1 MAFTML
7 HLFQAVLQPSPKSFL
22 VLDYRALHVGS
33 TNQGDSYTIGRL
45 EITPFDKLNG
55 LVA

>member
-7 HLFQAVLQPSPKSFL
+7 HLFQAVLQPSPKSFR